1 MENQTLTVL
10 NCECLL
16 FYARFTPGF
25 EEKEGVLTA
34 IIVASSQ
41 LLGDEAMISI
51 TLSTAMM

>member
-1 MENQTLTVL
+1 VSF
-10 NCECLL
+10 

-25 EEKEGVLTA
+25 EEKWEVLTA